1 MIGKI
6 KGLLLLKQPP
16 QLLLDVQG
24 IGYEVEVPMS
34 TFYDLPELG
43 QMVALYTHFVV
54 REDAQLLFGFA
65 SVAERDVFR
74 LLLKV
79 SGIGGRIALSILS
92 ALSVPQLAQA
102 IAQEDCMLLAK
113 VPGIG
118 KKTAERLIIDLRGK
132 LNVTL
137 DLLSPASAS
146 APTAL
151 EDVLHALLSLGYSEK
166 EASAAVKLLPVDCSV
181 NEGIRLALKSF
192 SKVR

>member
-6 KGLLLLKQPP
+6 KGLLLAKQPP

-43 QMVALYTHFVV
+43 QSVALYTHFVV

-65 SVAERDVFR
+65 SVAERDAFR

-92 ALSVPQLAQA
+92 ALSVAQLAQA
-102 IAQEDCMLLAK
+102 IAQEDCLLLAK

-118 KKTAERLIIDLRGK
+118 KKTAERLILDLRGK
-132 LNVTL
+132 LSVIP
-137 DLLSPASAS
+137 DLLSPAYSPAPSA
-146 APTAL
+146 L
-151 EDVLHALLSLGYSEK
+151 DDVLHALLSLGYSEK
-166 EASAAVKLLPVDCSV
+166 EASAAVKLLPVDCGV
-181 NEGIRLALKSF
+181 NEGIRLALKFF
-192 SKVR
+192 SKVK